1 MPLLKLCSVVSGVLL
16 KNGNALIVLYQHKE
30 QKYCELFVAF
40 LYYLVVQVI

>member
-30 QKYCELFVAF
+30 QKYSEQFVAF
-40 LYYLVVQVI
+40 LYLVVL